1 MSKEQRSKQM
11 SILVKPSTHERL
23 KLASQLENNSI
34 NGIINDILEDYLEK
48 NKDGID
54 AFLEVYKKFQKNID
68 DL

>member
-34 NGIINDILEDYLEK
+34 NGIINDILEEYLEK

-54 AFLEVYKKFQKNID
+54 AFLEVYKKFQKNVD